1 MNYLIYVQRKM
12 RIGTIPELYL
22 RIVRIL
28 TLSAD
33 SGIVPDNSRIAQGVF
48 YRFCY
53 NQALRK
59 VGMGWTK
66 SELGEHAWESL
77 FNFDRLQ
84 RGVFSFSNLNI
95 SDGSHFKH
103 ITFCLHCLHVLHYRN
118 YPVCDYERER
128 ERLIRVS
135 LNMYQIRQY

>member
-1 MNYLIYVQRKM
+1 MSQLIAVGRNNGAAIYVYVQRKV

-22 RIVRIL
+22 RIVRIP

-53 NQALRK
+53 NQDLRK

-66 SELGEHAWESL
+66 
-77 FNFDRLQ
+77 
-84 RGVFSFSNLNI
+84 
-95 SDGSHFKH
+95 
-103 ITFCLHCLHVLHYRN
+103 
-118 YPVCDYERER
+118 
-128 ERLIRVS
+128 
-135 LNMYQIRQY
+135 